1 MSLREAQRLCNLD
14 GSRAPGWVCFAP
26 RAMTKGGSMSYYAV
40 FDPCGVVEAEAV
52 ALAPRIA
59 DLNRLRLGV
68 LDNTKWN
75 ANRLLRKMTARLGE
89 QVSLA
94 AVNYYRKESFSKDA
108 DPALIDRI
116 AAENEI
122 VLTAIGD

>member
-1 MSLREAQRLCNLD
+1 
-14 GSRAPGWVCFAP
+14 
-26 RAMTKGGSMSYYAV
+26 MTDEDYATV
-40 FDPCGVVEAEAV
+40 FDPCGVVEAESLS
-52 ALAPRIA
+52 LAPRVY
-59 DLNRLRLGV
+59 DLAGLRLGV

-75 ANRLLRKMTARLGE
+75 ANRLLRKTVSGLGQ

-108 DPALIDRI
+108 DPALIQTI
-116 AAENEI
+116 AANNDI